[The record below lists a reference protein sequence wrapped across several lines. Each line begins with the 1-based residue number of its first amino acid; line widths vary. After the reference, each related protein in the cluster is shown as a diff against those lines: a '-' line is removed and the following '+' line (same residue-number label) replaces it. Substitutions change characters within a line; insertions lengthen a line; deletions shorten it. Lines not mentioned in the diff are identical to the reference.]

1 MPSIELQECTLFY
14 TEQGQGV
21 PLLLLHANPGDSRDY
36 AAIIPTLSQHYR
48 VLALDWPGYG
58 QSSLQRQVESI
69 NVLFFY
75 DVLRQFIAALSL
87 APAILVGN
95 SLGGNAAAR
104 LAIEHPERVLGL
116 VLVSPGGFTSVD
128 IFTHF
133 FCKFQG
139 SRFSVTPHLFAQL
152 YLRVRTPSA
161 KAMLE
166 RAATTQSAPLQLA
179 LNRAVWRSFAT
190 SDNDLR
196 STAHRIKAP
205 TLLLFGKYDPVLPA
219 KKDGK
224 NAAAIIPG
232 AKLVIPPCG
241 HAPFAEL
248 PKVFLA
254 EIEAFAATLG
264 KRTQLN

>member
-1 MPSIELQECTLFY
+1 MPSIDLQECTLSY
-14 TEQGQGV
+14 TDQGRGA

-36 AAIIPTLSQHYR
+36 DAVIPALSQHYR

-58 QSSLQRQVESI
+58 QSSLRRPVDSI
-69 NVLFFY
+69 DVHFFCE
-75 DVLRQFIAALSL
+75 VLRKFIAALAL

-95 SLGGNAAAR
+95 SLGGSAAAR
-104 LAIEHPERVLGL
+104 LAIEHPESVAGL
-116 VLVSPGGFTSVD
+116 ILVSPGGFTSTN
-128 IFTHF
+128 FFARF
-133 FCKFQG
+133 FCRFQG

-152 YLRVRTPSA
+152 YLRLRTPTA

-166 RAATTQSAPLQLA
+166 RAATTQTAPLQLA
-179 LNRAVWRSFAT
+179 LNRALWRSFAT
-190 SDNDLR
+190 PENDLR
-196 STAHRIKAP
+196 SRAHHIKAP
-205 TLLLFGKYDPVLPA
+205 ALLLFGKYDPVIPA

-232 AKLVIPPCG
+232 ANLVILPCG

-254 EIEAFAATLG
+254 EVEAFLATIG
-264 KRTQLN
+264 KHA